1 MRDTRNGLHLGHHRL
16 LVFKPECHSIL
27 LAEDPST
34 GAHRHAP
41 TLVPAALDRLMATFT
56 SEH

>member
-1 MRDTRNGLHLGHHRL
+1 MRDARNGLHLGHQRL
-16 LVFKPECHSIL
+16 LVFQPVCHSIL

-34 GAHRHAP
+34 DARCRAP
-41 TLVPAALDRLMATFT
+41 TLVPSVPGRPMATFT